1 MITRTATMWTC
12 SPAHG
17 QTTPKTP
24 PTASDA
30 AVGTK
35 MYMADMRPKVMMP
48 RALPSTRPTIEY
60 SPPATGYSEP
70 TSA

>member
-1 MITRTATMWTC
+1 MITSTAMMWVC

-17 QTTPKTP
+17 QMTPRMP
-24 PTASDA
+24 PAASEA

-48 RALPSTRPTIEY
+48 SPLPSTRATMEY
-60 SPPATGYSEP
+60 SPPATG
-70 TSA
+70 